1 MDSRL
6 RGNDK
11 ALMDNLAIGIYPFAK
26 IAILRYKQRYQW
38 FQGGTAL

>member
-11 ALMDNLAIGIYPFAK
+11 AP
-26 IAILRYKQRYQW
+26 KQKMPAAVELTQA
-38 FQGGTAL
+38 FLDQAFG